1 MFILSDLYIY
11 FRYLFR
17 HGISWRW
24 HTLYWT
30 PTLIIWGG
38 FLLLYL
44 RSGQNLMAH
53 HAQAVGWFSIFILVN
68 DLPKLLF
75 VLCSLLGLL
84 LQLIIRGVALL
95 RFSLFRSIP
104 PHRFSL
110 FRSISSHPVSRWFDR
125 AGVVAALCCA
135 VGLLYGSLIGVSRL
149 EVKQESYASAD
160 LPAAFRGYRV
170 VQLSDLHL
178 GSWSGRPEVI
188 QELVERCNSLHPDLI
203 LFTGDLVNQ
212 RSCELEPFVE
222 LLSQLRSTDGI
233 YSVLGNHDYGTYYR
247 WSSPEEARQNL
258 QHLKQL
264 QEKMGWTLLNNDHR
278 IIHRGTDRIAVVGVE
293 NEGEPPFPQYGDLK
307 KALRGTEGMFRL
319 LLSHNPTHWRREVLK
334 ESDVQLT
341 LSGHTHAMQCILFGH
356 SLSEFKYPE
365 WRGWYRHG
373 SQSLYVNIGIGY
385 VGLPFRFN
393 ARPEITLFTWG
404 EASSR

>member
-17 HGISWRW
+17 HGISRKW

-38 FLLLYL
+38 FLVLYL
-44 RSGQNLMAH
+44 LSGRNLMAH

-84 LQLIIRGVALL
+84 LQLILRGVALL
-95 RFSLFRSIP
+95 RFSLFRSISS
-104 PHRFSL
+104 HRFSL

-135 VGLLYGSLIGVSRL
+135 VGLLYGSLVGVSRL

-222 LLSQLRSTDGI
+222 LLSQLRATDGI

-278 IIHRGTDRIAVVGVE
+278 IIHRGADRIAVVGVE

>member
-1 MFILSDLYIY
+1 MFVLSDLYIY

-24 HTLYWT
+24 HALYWT

-84 LQLIIRGVALL
+84 VQAILRGVDHL
-95 RFSLFRSIP
+95 RGAIFQRQSTLRDVSRC
-104 PHRFSL
+104 H
-110 FRSISSHPVSRWFDR
+110 SISPVSRWFDR

-135 VGLLYGSLIGVSRL
+135 VGLLYGSLIGASRL
-149 EVKQESYASAD
+149 EVKQKSYASTD

-188 QELVERCNSLHPDLI
+188 QELVERCNSLRPDLI

-222 LLSQLRSTDGI
+222 LLSQLRATDGI

-278 IIHRGTDRIAVVGVE
+278 IIHRGADRIAVVGVE

-341 LSGHTHAMQCILFGH
+341 LSGHTHAMQCVLFGH
-356 SLSEFKYPE
+356 SLSELKYPE

-393 ARPEITLFTWG
+393 ARPEITLFTWEG
-404 EASSR
+404 ASSR

>member
-84 LQLIIRGVALL
+84 LQLILRGVALL
-95 RFSLFRSIP
+95 
-104 PHRFSL
+104 RFSL

-125 AGVVAALCCA
+125 AGVVASCVCA
-135 VGLLYGSLIGVSRL
+135 VGLLYGSLVGVSRL

-222 LLSQLRSTDGI
+222 LLSQLRATDGI

-278 IIHRGTDRIAVVGVE
+278 VIHRGADRIAVVGVE

-334 ESDVQLT
+334 ESGVQLT

>member
-38 FLLLYL
+38 FLVLYL
-44 RSGQNLMAH
+44 LSGRNLMAH

-84 LQLIIRGVALL
+84 LQLILRGVALL
-95 RFSLFRSIP
+95 RFSSFRSIP
-104 PHRFSL
+104 
-110 FRSISSHPVSRWFDR
+110 SHPVSRWFDR

-222 LLSQLRSTDGI
+222 LLSQLRATDGI

>member
-84 LQLIIRGVALL
+84 LQLILRGVALL
-95 RFSLFRSIP
+95 RFSSFRSISS
-104 PHRFSL
+104 HRFSL

-135 VGLLYGSLIGVSRL
+135 VGLLYGSLVGVSRL

-222 LLSQLRSTDGI
+222 LLSQLRATDGI

-278 IIHRGTDRIAVVGVE
+278 IIHRGADRIAVVGVE